1 MESSAA
7 RIHASGPVEISFDG
21 PLAFVRINRPEKRNA
36 IDDESIGALEKFFGS
51 VPEDVRCVILS
62 GNGGNFSAGLDLSE
76 HIKRRGEEVLYH
88 SRGWHK
94 VAESIQFGSVPVVAL
109 LNGAVMGG
117 GLELAA
123 ACHVRIAEG
132 ECLFRLPEGQR
143 GIFVGGGGSV
153 RLGRILGPDRLAEM
167 MLTGRTYDAPSAL
180 NLGLVHYA
188 VAAGEGQKLARE
200 LALKIAGNS
209 RMVNYLVMQAIPRI
223 AEMPH
228 GSGLLAESL
237 AAALS
242 TTTDDA
248 LEGLEAFLDKRPP
261 KFR

>member
-7 RIHASGPVEISFDG
+7 RIQASDPVEISFDG
-21 PLAFVRINRPEKRNA
+21 PLAFVRFNRPEKRNA
-36 IDDESIGALEKFFGS
+36 IDDESIGALDRFFNA
-51 VPEDVRCVILS
+51 VPETVRCVILS

-76 HIKRRGEEVLYH
+76 HIKRRGEDVLFH
-88 SRGWHK
+88 SRGWHR
-94 VAESIQFGSVPVVAL
+94 VAESIQFGPVPVVAL

-132 ECLFRLPEGQR
+132 ECMFRLPEGQR

-153 RLGRILGPDRLAEM
+153 RLGRIIGPDRLTEM
-167 MLTGRTYDAPSAL
+167 LLTGRTYDSATAL
-180 NLGLVHYA
+180 DIGLVHYA
-188 VAAGEGQKLARE
+188 VPTGEGAKTSRE
-200 LALKIAGNS
+200 IALKVSGNS
-209 RMVNYLVMQAIPRI
+209 RLVNYLVMQAIPRI
-223 AEMPH
+223 ADMPH

-242 TTTDDA
+242 TTTDDSI
-248 LEGLEAFLDKRPP
+248 EGLEAFLDKRPP